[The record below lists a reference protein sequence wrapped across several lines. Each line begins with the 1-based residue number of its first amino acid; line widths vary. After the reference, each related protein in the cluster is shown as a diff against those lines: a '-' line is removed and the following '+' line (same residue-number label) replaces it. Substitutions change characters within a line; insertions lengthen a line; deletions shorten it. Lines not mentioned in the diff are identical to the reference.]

1 MTQGVGRMRTFTF
14 AAATRAPR
22 PRDRDAQGVP
32 IDVRAGGTAMIRRIP
47 PMIRRFL
54 VLAAVVAIA
63 LWAASAAWAAEP
75 GNAVLF
81 FSPAMGKQSQ
91 QAKYQAIAR
100 AGAEAGVEVHYRFV
114 DEVPPA
120 DAAELFSRYRLVIFD
135 ALAGPDALAPLVSS
149 YGAALAANPTLA
161 SIASGL
167 PGSPLTRNVG
177 EGVETELPP
186 YLANGGRENFRR
198 LAGFLRV
205 RLLNQEG
212 AIEPAVTFPNEAL
225 YHPDAPDLV
234 FSDTAA
240 YLQWR
245 AIAPEQPL
253 VAVIFHRNHLAAD
266 SLAPIDATIR
276 GLERRGI
283 AVLPYYS
290 DITTDYLGEKFLMR
304 DGKPLAS
311 VIITH
316 QAMVMNAETVRGQA
330 ARIGVPILHA
340 LHYRG
345 GDLDAWRQDPSGI
358 HMTQVPMALVMPEI
372 IGFSDPLVV
381 AEQDGAATRRME
393 PIPEQLDALLAKAA
407 GLVKLTRMSNAE
419 KKLAVVFYNY
429 PPGVSNL
436 GAAFLDVPASLA
448 RLTSAMRER
457 GYTVE
462 PQTADWF
469 EKNAWATLKPFYADD
484 VRTTSGDLLG
494 HDQAELFPLAAYRK
508 WYDRLPA
515 DVRRDIE
522 ARWGAPEQS
531 RMIVVANGARHFAIP
546 RMRLGNVIVLPQ
558 PRRNE
563 SETAKD
569 DSLLYHDTNIP
580 VTHSYLATYLWL
592 REQAGIDA
600 LVHLGTHGT
609 QEWLRGK
616 ERGLSV
622 FDDPYLIVGDTPVFY
637 PYITDNL
644 AEGLQAKRRGRAV
657 LVSHLTPPFAVT
669 GTFDE
674 LSEIARLVNDYATAG
689 VESLKEKT
697 FREILERAVAA
708 NLHKDMGWDE
718 ARANADRAGFIG
730 LLQDYLMGLS
740 NQAQPLGTHVL
751 GTLPKREHLV
761 STLALMLGSG
771 FREAADGKEAL
782 QARDYT
788 AFASSRA
795 AQLLGDYVLD
805 GKDPGEVGDATL
817 RGYLESARGHYR
829 GFLESDEIGSLL
841 SGLEGHYVP
850 TGYGGDVVRNPALLP
865 TGRNMYSFDPA
876 KVPTR
881 SAWETGRKLAEQ
893 TLEDYRAQHGRYPEK
908 LTFNLWSLETMRH
921 FGVMEAQILAL
932 MGVRPV
938 WNDKGMVD
946 TQLDAMIKARLGF
959 LPDAVA
965 GAVAGQVTGDRIVA
979 LTSLLPESV
988 RSRLPLARLKAAR
1001 NFGRDDISGV
1011 EVIPASELKRPRIDV
1026 VVSVTGLYRDTFPGT
1041 MMRIAEAAEKVAALD
1056 EPRNALRRNALAL
1069 RQMLGAQG
1077 VPDDEADKLS
1087 KVRVFSSQVGQYGN
1101 GVSDT
1106 VAASGTWDDDGKV
1119 ARNYLERLGYYFG
1132 TDESAWGSKRAG
1144 LDLYAKNLAGTDAVM
1159 FSRTTNLYGLL
1170 TSDDPYGYFGALSLA
1185 VRTVSG
1191 RSPDSLIAN
1200 LRDADNPVMEPTA
1213 RFMAKELRGRAF
1225 HPQWITAHRDQG
1237 YAGTLEVLEV
1247 AENLWGWQVVDPTA
1261 VRDDQWQAFHDVY
1274 MRDALD
1280 LGVREWFEEK
1290 NPRALAQIAERML
1303 EAVRKGYWRTDAE
1316 TLRELVEVVED
1327 AMRRFDFQPMNEKVM
1342 PFAEQLKREGY
1353 GLDFVAP
1360 APGKQAALA
1369 PRVEGQLL
1377 EKVEPASE
1385 TPAPARWLEWLFVA
1399 LLAAV
1404 AGAGGAR
1411 QAWWPRTW
1419 RVPRVRVLAP
1429 HGRFVPQGV

>member
-1 MTQGVGRMRTFTF
+1 
-14 AAATRAPR
+14 
-22 PRDRDAQGVP
+22 
-32 IDVRAGGTAMIRRIP
+32 MIRRIP
-47 PMIRRFL
+47 PMVRRFL
-54 VLAAVVAIA
+54 VLAAVVAA
-63 LWAASAAWAAEP
+63 VLWAASAAWAAEP
-75 GNAVLF
+75 AKAILF

-100 AGAEAGVEVHYRFV
+100 AGTEAGIEVHARFA
-114 DEVPPA
+114 DEVSP
-120 DAAELFSRYRLVIFD
+120 DEAAALFARYRLVVFD
-135 ALAGPDALAPLVSS
+135 ALSGPDALAPLASR
-149 YGAALAANPTLA
+149 YGAALVANPALA
-161 SIASGL
+161 SVASGL
-167 PGSPLTRNVG
+167 PGSPLTRNV
-177 EGVETELPP
+177 ERDVETELTP
-186 YLANGGRENFRR
+186 YLANGGKENFRR
-198 LAGFLRV
+198 LIGFIRV
-205 RLLNQEG
+205 RLLGETGEVQ
-212 AIEPAVTFPNEAL
+212 PAVPFPQEAL
-225 YHPDAPDLV
+225 YHPDAPGLV
-234 FSDTAA
+234 FADTAA

-245 AIAPEQPL
+245 KPVPDQPL
-253 VAVIFHRNHLAAD
+253 VAVAFHRNHLAAD
-266 SLAPIDATIR
+266 SLGPVDATIR
-276 GLERRGI
+276 RLERHGI
-283 AVLPYYS
+283 GVLPYYT

-304 DGKPLAS
+304 DGRPIVS
-311 VIITH
+311 VIVTH
-316 QAMVMNAETVRGQA
+316 QAMIMNAETVREQA

-345 GDLDAWRQDPSGI
+345 GDLDVWREDKSGI
-358 HMTQVPMALVMPEI
+358 HLTQVPMALVMPEI
-372 IGFSDPLVV
+372 IGFADPLIV

-393 PIPEQLDALLAKAA
+393 PIPEQLDALVAKAV
-407 GLVKLTRMSNAE
+407 GLVKLARQPNAD

-436 GAAFLDVPASLA
+436 GAACLDVPASLA
-448 RLTSAMRER
+448 RLTSALRDK

-462 PQTADWF
+462 PHAADWF
-469 EKNAWATLKPFYADD
+469 ERNAWTTLKPFYADD
-484 VRTTSGDLLG
+484 ARAASGELLG
-494 HDQAELFPLAAYRK
+494 QDRAELFPVAAYRK
-508 WYDRLPA
+508 WFDRLPA
-515 DVRRDIE
+515 DIRHGIE
-522 ARWGAPEQS
+522 ARWGPPEKS
-531 RMIVVANGARHFAIP
+531 RMVVTANGARHFLIP
-546 RMRLGNVIVLPQ
+546 RMRLGNVVVLPQ
-558 PRRNE
+558 PRRGE

-580 VTHSYLATYLWL
+580 VNHSYLATYLWL
-592 REQAGIDA
+592 REQVGIDA

-609 QEWLRGK
+609 QEWLPGK

-674 LSEIARLVNDYATAG
+674 LSDIVRLVNDHATAG

-697 FREILERAVAA
+697 FREILAKAVAA

-718 ARANADRAGFIG
+718 ARANADPAGFIG
-730 LLQDYLMGLS
+730 VLQDFLMGLS

-795 AQLLGDYVLD
+795 AQLLGEHVID
-805 GKDPGEVGDATL
+805 GKNLAAVGDATL
-817 RGYLESARGHYR
+817 RRHLETGREHYR
-829 GFLESDEIGSLL
+829 KFLESDEIGSLL
-841 SGLEGHYVP
+841 SGLEGGYVP
-850 TGYGGDVVRNPALLP
+850 TGYGGDVVRNPGLLP
-865 TGRNMYSFDPA
+865 TGRNMYAFDPA

-938 WNDKGMVD
+938 WNDEGLVD
-946 TQLDAMIKARLGF
+946 TQLGAMVKARLGF
-959 LPDAVA
+959 LPEGLA
-965 GAVAGQVTGDRIVA
+965 GAIAGQVTGDRVVA
-979 LTSLLPESV
+979 LASLLPESV
-988 RSRLPLARLKAAR
+988 RSKLPLARMKAAR
-1001 NFGRDDISGV
+1001 NFGRDDIAGV
-1011 EVIPASELKRPRIDV
+1011 AVIPAADLKRPRVDV
-1026 VVSVTGLYRDTFPGT
+1026 VVSVTGLYRDTFPAT

-1056 EPRNALRRNALAL
+1056 EPRNAMRRNALAL

-1106 VAASGTWDDDGKV
+1106 VAASESWDDDGKV

-1132 TDESAWGSKRAG
+1132 TDEGTWGTKRAG
-1144 LDLYAKNLAGTDAVM
+1144 LDLYAKNLAGTDAVL

-1185 VRTVSG
+1185 VRNVSG

-1200 LRDADNPVMEPTA
+1200 LRDADNPMMEPTA
-1213 RFMAKELRGRAF
+1213 RFMAKELKGRAF

-1247 AENLWGWQVVDPTA
+1247 AENLWGWQVVDPNT
-1261 VRDDQWQAFHDVY
+1261 VRDDQWQSFHDVY
-1274 MRDALD
+1274 MRDKLE

-1303 EAVRKGYWRTDAE
+1303 EAARKGYWRTDAE
-1316 TLRELVEVVED
+1316 TLQELVEVVED

-1342 PFAEQLKREGY
+1342 AFAEQLKREGY

-1360 APGKQAALA
+1360 APGKQAALP

-1385 TPAPARWLEWLFVA
+1385 TPAPERWLERLFVV
-1399 LLAAV
+1399 LLAAI
-1404 AGAGGAR
+1404 AGAGGVR
-1411 QAWWPRTW
+1411 QAWWPRVY
-1419 RVPRVRVLAP
+1419 RAPRIRVLVPR
-1429 HGRFVPQGV
+1429 GRLVPQGA

>member
-1 MTQGVGRMRTFTF
+1 MVQAWGMRSFAVVG
-14 AAATRAPR
+14 AARALR
-22 PRDRDAQGVP
+22 PCTLRR
-32 IDVRAGGTAMIRRIP
+32 GTAA
-47 PMIRRFL
+47 
-54 VLAAVVAIA
+54 VLAIV
-63 LWAASAAWAAEP
+63 LWAVSAACAAEP
-75 GNAVLF
+75 AASVLF
-81 FSPAMGKQSQ
+81 FSPVMGKQSQ

-100 AGAEAGVEVHYRFV
+100 AGAEAGVGVHYRFA

-120 DAAELFSRYRLVIFD
+120 DAAEFFSRYRLVIFD
-135 ALAGPDALAPLVSS
+135 ALAGPDALAPLVAS
-149 YGAALAANPTLA
+149 YGAALAANPGLA
-161 SIASGL
+161 SVASGL

-177 EGVETELPP
+177 EGIETELPP
-186 YLANGGRENFRR
+186 YLTNGGRENFRR
-198 LAGFLRV
+198 LIAFVRARV
-205 RLLNQEG
+205 LGEG
-212 AIEPAVTFPNEAL
+212 GEVEPAVQFPEEAL
-225 YHPDAPDLV
+225 YHPDAPGLV
-234 FSDTAA
+234 FEDTAA
-240 YLQWR
+240 YLRWR
-245 AIAPEQPL
+245 PVAPGQPL
-253 VAVIFHRNHLAAD
+253 VAVVFHRNHLAAD

-283 AVLPYYS
+283 AALPYYS

-304 DGKPLAS
+304 DGEPIVSAI
-311 VIITH
+311 VTH
-316 QAMVMNAETVRGQA
+316 QAMIMNAETVRAQA

-345 GDLDAWRQDPSGI
+345 GDLDVWREDPSGV

-372 IGFSDPLVV
+372 IGFSDPLIV
-381 AEQDGAATRRME
+381 AEQAGVDNRRME
-393 PIPEQLDALLAKAA
+393 PIPEQLEALLAKAQ
-407 GLVKLTRMSNAE
+407 GLVRLTRTPNAD
-419 KKLAVVFYNY
+419 KKLAIVFYNY

-448 RLTSAMRER
+448 RLTSAMQER

-462 PQTADWF
+462 THAADWF
-469 EKNAWATLKPFYADD
+469 EKNAWSTLEPFYAQD
-484 VRTTSGDLLG
+484 VPAASGELLAN
-494 HDQAELFPLAAYRK
+494 DRAERFPLAAYRR

-522 ARWGAPEQS
+522 ERWGPPEQS
-531 RMIVVANGARHFAIP
+531 RMIVTVDGERHFAIP
-546 RMRLGNVIVLPQ
+546 RMRLGNVVVLPQ

-592 REQAGIDA
+592 REQVGIDA

-616 ERGLSV
+616 ERGLSI

-730 LLQDYLMGLS
+730 LLQDFLMGLS

-761 STLALMLGSG
+761 STLALMLGNG
-771 FREAADGKEAL
+771 FREAADGPEAL

-788 AFASSRA
+788 TFESSRA
-795 AQLLGDYVLD
+795 ARLLAEHVID
-805 GKDPGEVGDATL
+805 GKDLAGVGDATL
-817 RGYLESARGHYR
+817 RRYLETARGHYR
-829 GFLESDEIGSLL
+829 RFLESDEIGSLL
-841 SGLEGHYVP
+841 SGLDGRYIP

-938 WNDKGMVD
+938 WNDEGMVD
-946 TQLDAMIKARLGF
+946 AQLGAMIKARLGF

-965 GAVAGQVTGDRIVA
+965 GAVAGQVTGDRVIA
-979 LTSLLPESV
+979 LVSLLPESV
-988 RSRLPLARLKAAR
+988 RSRLPLARMKEAR
-1001 NFGRDDISGV
+1001 DFGRDDISGV
-1011 EVIPASELKRPRIDV
+1011 EVIPAAELKRPRVDV

-1069 RQMLGAQG
+1069 RRMLGTQG
-1077 VPDDEADKLS
+1077 VPDDEAEKLS

-1106 VAASGTWDDDGKV
+1106 VAASESWDDDGKV

-1132 TDESAWGSKRAG
+1132 TDESTWGTKRAG
-1144 LDLYAKNLAGTDAVM
+1144 LDLYAKNLAGTDAVL

-1247 AENLWGWQVVDPTA
+1247 IENLWGWQVVDPTA
-1261 VRDDQWQAFHDVY
+1261 VRDDQWQSFHDVY

-1280 LGVREWFEEK
+1280 LDVREWFEEK

-1303 EAVRKGYWRTDAE
+1303 EAVRKGYWQTDAE

-1327 AMRRFDFQPMNEKVM
+1327 AIQRFDFQPMNEKVM
-1342 PFAEQLKREGY
+1342 PFVGQLKLEGY
-1353 GLDFVAP
+1353 GLDFVEL
-1360 APGKQAALA
+1360 APGKQAALP

-1377 EKVEPASE
+1377 EKVESASD
-1385 TPAPARWLEWLFVA
+1385 TPQPSPWLDRLFA
-1399 LLAAV
+1399 MLLLGV
-1404 AGAGGAR
+1404 TGAGGAR
-1411 QAWWPRTW
+1411 QAWGPRAY
-1419 RVPRVRVLAP
+1419 RLPRIAAPLSYGAFVPRGA
-1429 HGRFVPQGV
+1429 